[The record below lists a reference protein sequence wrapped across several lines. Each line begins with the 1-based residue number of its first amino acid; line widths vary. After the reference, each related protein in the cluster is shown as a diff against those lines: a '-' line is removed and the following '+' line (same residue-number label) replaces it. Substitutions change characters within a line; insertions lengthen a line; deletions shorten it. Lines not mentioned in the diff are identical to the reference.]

1 MKELHAE
8 DAQVVE
14 AIDGSCATDTP
25 QSGLAEVLECQEVS
39 VRVSLEGLHVQEVYN
54 THFRF
59 HTKPNACH
67 FQLPRGNERVKVQK
81 WSQ

>member
-1 MKELHAE
+1 MCCQMKELHAE

-39 VRVSLEGLHVQEVYN
+39 VRVSLKGLHVQEVYN
-54 THFRF
+54 THFQTLDFILNQMRVTF
-59 HTKPNACH
+59 S
-67 FQLPRGNERVKVQK
+67 FQEEMKE
-81 WSQ
+81 